1 MEQIMEVV
9 MPAALQL
16 AGTIL
21 MVLAGIV
28 GYQVKKLFNKYV
40 DTKVKKDI
48 VESTVQYVE
57 QVFKDIHGQEKLDK
71 AIERA
76 SQLLAEQG
84 ISVSIDE
91 LETLIEAAING
102 FNNGYKF
109 EKSGVN
115 DSSSGV

>member
-1 MEQIMEVV
+1 MEQIMKVV

-40 DTKVKKDI
+40 DTQVKKDI

-76 SQLLAEQG
+76 SQLLAEQE